1 MYLSRIELN
10 HFRNFKK
17 LKLKLSPNIN
27 IFIGNNA
34 QGKTNILES
43 IYVLALT
50 KSHRYG
56 VENNLIYHGY
66 ESSKVKGIL
75 KVDKSVK
82 ELMVFFQKNKKQV
95 FINDKEIRRLSD
107 YIFNMKV
114 IMFCPDDLDIIKG
127 SPADRRNLINI
138 QISQLFEN
146 YAPFLNEYNKI
157 LKNRNEYL
165 KIMNTNSYADSRYL
179 DILNEKLIERAVDIY
194 KYRKIYMDYISKMIG
209 DFYKNITGIDGLNL
223 SYETNLDLKSFEDD
237 EIRDNLSRKLKSNIK
252 REMLQG
258 TTLYG
263 PHRDDFS
270 FYINNDDIKLYGSQ
284 GQQRSA
290 IIAYKLS
297 EIYLFKE
304 ITRTTPILLLDDIF
318 SELDLKKRNN
328 LIKYIPDDVQT
339 IITTT
344 DLKNIQKKLVDRSN
358 VFIVDNGNIIEKEGK
373 DNGKY

>member
-1 MYLSRIELN
+1 
-10 HFRNFKK
+10 
-17 LKLKLSPNIN
+17 
-27 IFIGNNA
+27 
-34 QGKTNILES
+34 
-43 IYVLALT
+43 
-50 KSHRYG
+50 
-56 VENNLIYHGY
+56 
-66 ESSKVKGIL
+66 
-75 KVDKSVK
+75 
-82 ELMVFFQKNKKQV
+82 MVFFQKNKKQV